1 MKIIKNNKCFR
12 DAKANDVIGYHNY
25 EIDEHQEYEI
35 LNIGKRIQDNGIS
48 MTLSRVNDQDI
59 HLIYYLDID
68 QNEADSTTFVRNSDY
83 NWYIK

>member
-12 DAKANDVIGYHNY
+12 DAKVNDVIGYHNH

-35 LNIGKRIQDNGIS
+35 LEIAKRIQDNGIS
-48 MTLSRVNDQDI
+48 MTLVRVNDQNI